1 MISHQC
7 FMKLSYHLH
16 FGGMH
21 SMHKYT
27 SGISFLHPL
36 SRARLPMRLGSS
48 ANQMYLIFAFGDALH
63 MSSFR
68 KTSAVLCNLTWRNV
82 FSWAILVGTKVG
94 CSTIPTH
101 RSISSQN
108 ELNLMNV
115 FSLGCPST
123 RHHHQLSSHHL
134 NLLHFRLQQFLTLCS
149 IWRGIVM
156 MKMTAQL
163 RLFHLFQF
171 KNLLC
176 LHHLLTYNLL
186 SFLLSLLFL
195 LLLLVVQCVFLILQA
210 NDGRLSILLNLKLK
224 HQSFGQM
231 MKRMLLMANR

>member
-27 SGISFLHPL
+27 SGISLLHAL
-36 SRARLPMRLGSS
+36 SRASLPMRLGLST
-48 ANQMYLIFAFGDALH
+48 NQMYLIFVCGDALH

-149 IWRGIVM
+149 IWRGIVCFSESL
-156 MKMTAQL
+156 KSEV
-163 RLFHLFQF
+163 R
-171 KNLLC
+171 
-176 LHHLLTYNLL
+176 
-186 SFLLSLLFL
+186 SF
-195 LLLLVVQCVFLILQA
+195 ILA
-210 NDGRLSILLNLKLK
+210 KRTTKYLK
-224 HQSFGQM
+224 SE
-231 MKRMLLMANR
+231 